1 MQIQYVSDIHLETR
15 PNTSSR
21 CFKDILDP
29 VAPYL
34 ALCGDIGNPLTP
46 NYEEFLKY
54 CSDNFVTIFYV
65 LGNHEYYN
73 SYKVEKLLK
82 SRKFITDLQFKELSE
97 KLELDSVE
105 SRLRKIRGVCSK
117 YTNIR
122 LLNQDSYKFPDSD
135 YVIIGCTLW
144 SKLKMHPYKYTAF
157 NDFYRICE
165 DNDSLL
171 HPDTYNKWNSSD
183 KEYIRNTL
191 KTLYEE
197 NPNYKIIVL
206 THHCPTYDV
215 IVDKYRLDDP
225 DNMNSFFAN
234 DGEGLVGVNQ
244 TLSPKL
250 WLCGHTHGCKKI
262 TVNNTIIATNTYG
275 YDGEVIEGFKKD
287 AIVEI

>member
-1 MQIQYVSDIHLETR
+1 MKIQYVSDIHLETR
-15 PNTSSR
+15 PNTSKPN
-21 CFKDILDP
+21 FKDILYP

-54 CSDNFVTIFYV
+54 CSENFELVFYV

-82 SRKFITDLQFKELSE
+82 TRKFITDLQFKELSE

-117 YTNIR
+117 YPNIR

-135 YVIIGCTLW
+135 YVVIGCTLW
-144 SKLKMHPYKYTAF
+144 SKLKMHPYKYTVF

-165 DNDSLL
+165 DNESLL

-197 NPNYKIIVL
+197 NPNYKIIML

-234 DGEGLVGVNQ
+234 DDEEKLVEQISNI
-244 TLSPKL
+244 KL

-262 TVNNTIIATNTYG
+262 TVNDTIIATNTYG